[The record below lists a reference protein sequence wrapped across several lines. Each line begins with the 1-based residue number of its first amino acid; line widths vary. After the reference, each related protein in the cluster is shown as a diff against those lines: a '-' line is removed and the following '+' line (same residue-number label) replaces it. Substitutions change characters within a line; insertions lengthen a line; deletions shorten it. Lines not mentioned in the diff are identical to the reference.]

1 MEEPKGVDKR
11 SKEYR
16 EWKEWDKEQLID
28 GGTSY
33 NTLGTQPKGLGDVIA
48 SATKAIG
55 IEPCEGCNKRKE
67 WLNDQTDYIRKL
79 FTKHKPNE
87 FMEADRKL
95 WEDFKERENQKIIAH
110 EDQQLII
117 RLLKDVLNS
126 SVKACYTCGAG
137 IWKKYINMID
147 IVYSE
152 SA

>member
-16 EWKEWDKEQLID
+16 DYKKSLEFLDNKQ
-28 GGTSY
+28 
-33 NTLGTQPKGLGDVIA
+33 KGLGDVIA

-67 WLNDQTDYIRKL
+67 WLNNQTDYIRKL

-95 WEDFKERENQKIIAH
+95 WEDFKDRENQKIIAH

-126 SVKACYTCGAG
+126 SVKACSTCGAG

-152 SA
+152 ST